1 MEVINMPL
9 HQYPF
14 MSNVLT
20 GKKLNRIIYNLK
32 CLVFKDKIYNLPH
45 IVIITTPIVLKMR
58 RLNVTQYFRSVY
70 FI

>member
-32 CLVFKDKIYNLPH
+32 CLDFKDKSIIYH
-45 IVIITTPIVLKMR
+45 T
-58 RLNVTQYFRSVY
+58 
-70 FI
+70 